1 MKTNGRPRILIVDD
15 EEMILS
21 SLRSFFSLETDYEI
35 ITFTSPQEAA
45 AFVEEESID
54 LVISDFLMPELD
66 GIAFLAKVKE
76 SQPMVTRV
84 LLTGFADK
92 ENAIKAINEV
102 SIFQY
107 IEKPWE
113 NARLKLIVENG
124 LERSSLLRRMQEIAA
139 VKMDLIKALI

>member
-45 AFVEEESID
+45 TYVEEESID

-66 GIAFLAKVKE
+66 GISLLAKIKE
-76 SQPMVTRV
+76 TQPMATRV

-124 LERSSLLRRMQEIAA
+124 LERSSLLRRMQEIAE
-139 VKMDLIKALI
+139 VKIDLIKALI

>member
-1 MKTNGRPRILIVDD
+1 MKTNGRQRILIVDD

-35 ITFTSPQEAA
+35 ITFTSSQEAA
-45 AFVEEESID
+45 TYVEEESID

-66 GIAFLAKVKE
+66 GIAFLTKVKE
-76 SQPMVTRV
+76 SQPMATRV

-102 SIFQY
+102 GIFQY

-113 NARLKLIVENG
+113 NTRLKLIVENG

>member
-21 SLRSFFSLETDYEI
+21 SLRSFFSFETDYEI
-35 ITFTSPQEAA
+35 ITFTSSQEAA
-45 AFVEEESID
+45 TYVEKESID

-76 SQPMVTRV
+76 SQPMATRV

-113 NARLKLIVENG
+113 NTRLKLIVENG
-124 LERSSLLRRMQEIAA
+124 LERSSLLKRMQEIAA

>member
-35 ITFTSPQEAA
+35 ITFTSSQEAA
-45 AFVEEESID
+45 TYVEKESID

-76 SQPMVTRV
+76 SQPMATRV

-113 NARLKLIVENG
+113 NTRLKLIVENG
-124 LERSSLLRRMQEIAA
+124 LERSSLLKRMQEIAA

>member
-1 MKTNGRPRILIVDD
+1 MNTNGRPRILIVDD

-35 ITFTSPQEAA
+35 ITFSSPQEAA
-45 AFVEEESID
+45 SYLESETID

-66 GIAFLAKVKE
+66 GIALLARAKE
-76 SQPMVTRV
+76 TQPMATRV

-107 IEKPWE
+107 VEKPWE
-113 NARLKLIVENG
+113 NTRLKLIVENG
-124 LERSSLLRRMQEIAA
+124 LERTSLLRRMQEMAA
-139 VKMDLIKALI
+139 VKTDLIRALI

>member
-21 SLRSFFSLETDYEI
+21 SLRSFFSFETDYEI
-35 ITFTSPQEAA
+35 ITFTSSQEAA
-45 AFVEEESID
+45 TNVEKESID

-66 GIAFLAKVKE
+66 GIAFLANVKE
-76 SQPMVTRV
+76 SQPMATRV
-84 LLTGFADK
+84 LLSGFADK

-113 NARLKLIVENG
+113 NTRLKLIVENG
-124 LERSSLLRRMQEIAA
+124 LERSSLLKRMQEIAA